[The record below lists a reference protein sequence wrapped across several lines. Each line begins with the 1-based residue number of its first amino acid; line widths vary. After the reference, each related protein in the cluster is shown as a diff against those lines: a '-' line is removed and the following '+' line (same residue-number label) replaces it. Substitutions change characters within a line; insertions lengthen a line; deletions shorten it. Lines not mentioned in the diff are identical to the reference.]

1 MKIFYIKALN
11 QYQHKLIFTT
21 IKGLKKKLNY
31 QKYKSISLINF
42 VFNERYILIS
52 FGLWRLRFNNISY
65 FYLLISNLFK
75 NKFHICFD
83 NPIIN
88 RDIYGSSKLSY
99 KKPTGTEYVRI
110 GINSPL
116 GDGTFPKKFNNTRWY
131 YFQKINNINLKKF
144 KKIEKNNALLVG
156 QKLFDA
162 SIGSIDFL
170 RPFIILFWL
179 ISMLN
184 QLKPYKKVYYSIHPL
199 SEKSFIEKKIIYIY
213 KFLEII
219 FFNFKIINEPVKSVV
234 VSKDIDIAIT
244 YSSGASFDTLVNGI
258 RTISTYKKS
267 MIYNFF
273 PRKIKDIENF
283 DFEKK
288 RNEWLNWLSYTEW
301 SIDEVRNGIYIKYY
315 KDLI

>member
-1 MKIFYIKALN
+1 
-11 QYQHKLIFTT
+11 
-21 IKGLKKKLNY
+21 
-31 QKYKSISLINF
+31 
-42 VFNERYILIS
+42 
-52 FGLWRLRFNNISY
+52 
-65 FYLLISNLFK
+65 
-75 NKFHICFD
+75 
-83 NPIIN
+83 
-88 RDIYGSSKLSY
+88 
-99 KKPTGTEYVRI
+99 
-110 GINSPL
+110 
-116 GDGTFPKKFNNTRWY
+116 
-131 YFQKINNINLKKF
+131 
-144 KKIEKNNALLVG
+144 
-156 QKLFDA
+156 
-162 SIGSIDFL
+162 
-170 RPFIILFWL
+170 
-179 ISMLN
+179 MLN

-199 SEKSFIEKKIIYIY
+199 SEESFIEKKIIYIY